1 MTNIRKTMK
10 LKPGDLCKIS
20 VNILYYDN
28 LLNTGMIT
36 HSEHQMYIKEPNYR
50 KRNNHGIFIGWS
62 TDTIGACEFLV
73 GHKIMTVDTEFFDI
87 TKI

>member
-1 MTNIRKTMK
+1 MTNIKKKPDK

-28 LLNTGMIT
+28 LLNTGVIT
-36 HSEHQMYIKEPNYR
+36 VTEH
-50 KRNNHGIFIGWS
+50 KRLISLKALPNNHGIFIGWS